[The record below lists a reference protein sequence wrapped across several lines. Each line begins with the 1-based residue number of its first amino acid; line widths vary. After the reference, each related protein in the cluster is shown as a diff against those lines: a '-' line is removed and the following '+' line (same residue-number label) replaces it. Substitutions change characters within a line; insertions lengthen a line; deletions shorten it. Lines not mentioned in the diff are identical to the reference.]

1 MINNNFYPLTEKLI
15 ITVHTSRVILL
26 VLVVVVEVGDGGGF
40 LSLSLFFFWGGLFLM
55 YLQISAEV
63 VVELVIE

>member
-40 LSLSLFFFWGGLFLM
+40 LSLSLFFLGGG
-55 YLQISAEV
+55 YS
-63 VVELVIE
+63 